1 MTYPVDW
8 VDNVPTDQEARTLD
22 LHLRKGDVYF
32 IIHHSVTTRVQD
44 TIATFKSDREVSAN
58 FAIGPIVSGGDD
70 IKVVLTVPES
80 RRAWT
85 SASPLDDRAL
95 TTEVCDQAL
104 GGSYPISQNAKEIL
118 AHIAAYMHA
127 EYAMPLDRVHILTHQ
142 EVYSRGYGS
151 YATACAGPDM
161 QASMDWIV
169 ARATELITKVNK
181 EIDMANQRI
190 VADPRNG
197 ILYYMDTNTGVAPVS
212 KNIDKNM
219 DNATVVAA
227 LNGAYGQ
234 YYTPKSG
241 WEFDVLKALTER
253 RAADVQAALVA
264 AVSKSLTPIATPGAK

>member
-8 VDNVPTDQEARTLD
+8 VDNVPTDQEARTQD

-58 FAIGPIVSGGDD
+58 FAIGPTVAGGDD

-95 TTEVCDQAL
+95 TTEVCDKAL
-104 GGSYPISQNAKEIL
+104 GANYPISQNAKQIL
-118 AHIAAYMHA
+118 AQIAAYMHA
-127 EYAMPLDRVHILTHQ
+127 EYGMPLDRVHILTHQ
-142 EVYSRGYGS
+142 EVYARGYGS

-169 ARATELITKVNK
+169 AQANSIINGINK

-190 VADPRNG
+190 VQEPSSG
-197 ILYYMDTNTGVAPVS
+197 SLYFIDANTGAAKVS
-212 KNIDKNM
+212 DYVDSKM
-219 DNATVVAA
+219 DNATVVASLVNA
-227 LNGAYGQ
+227 FGAYETPPGGQ
-234 YYTPKSG
+234 
-241 WEFDVLKALTER
+241 WEFDVLRSLVER
-253 RAADVQAALVA
+253 RATKVRSDLAAAIVA
-264 AVSKSLTPIATPGAK
+264 AQVKK